1 MRRGLLGLSQEEE
14 KKRVLRMGGDSS
26 FPLKWIV
33 DSESDV
39 FAVWSERGGG
49 GALDR
54 SPNIDGRVNYN

>member
-1 MRRGLLGLSQEEE
+1 MRISYG
-14 KKRVLRMGGDSS
+14 KDPS

-39 FAVWSERGGG
+39 FAVWSEGGGG

>member
-14 KKRVLRMGGDSS
+14 KKRVLRIGGDFS

-33 DSESDV
+33 DSKSGV
-39 FAVWSERGGG
+39 FDVWSERGG